1 MGQEVGQEV
10 STSCLKVKDT
20 AKEEKTRPPL
30 KFLREDL
37 WVLCT
42 EDEASKVTT
51 MNTFAVDKAF
61 AGP

>member
-10 STSCLKVKDT
+10 STSCLKVKAT
-20 AKEEKTRPPL
+20 EKEEKTWPPL

-42 EDEASKVTT
+42 EHKASKVSS
-51 MNTFAVDKAF
+51 MSTFAVDKAF
-61 AGP
+61 AGL

>member
-20 AKEEKTRPPL
+20 EKEEKTWLPL

-37 WVLCT
+37 WVLCR
-42 EDEASKVTT
+42 EHKASKVSS
-51 MNTFAVDKAF
+51 MNTFSVDKAL